1 MAKVEYK
8 YTTAGAM
15 IAAMCDNIAGRSAS
29 LKTDMHVAAVSCIGH
44 ASLHGDVMYA
54 QRLVEALGDGWR
66 LNALRAWFIKFGPYT
81 WVTKTKDK
89 PAHFALDK
97 AKRDS
102 MKAEFEADE
111 AAVFDKLGKVT
122 FWDFKPEPEFE
133 GFDLLKEAKKLVKKA
148 NGIKGDKDKMAHP
161 DTKLDVGV
169 LAALEA
175 FVERGGAALN

>member
-1 MAKVEYK
+1 MAKVDYK

-15 IAAMCDNIAGRSAS
+15 IAAMCDNLAGRSTS
-29 LKTDMHVAAVSCIGH
+29 LKGDTHIAAVSCIGH

-66 LNALRAWFIKFGPYT
+66 LNALRAWFIKFGPFT
-81 WVTKTKDK
+81 WVPKTKDK

-111 AAVFDKLGKVT
+111 DVVFERLGKVT
-122 FWDFKPEPEFE
+122 FWDFKPEAEFE
-133 GFDLLKEAKKLVKKA
+133 GFDFVKEAKKLLKKA
-148 NGIKGDKDKMAHP
+148 KSIKDDKDKMAHP
-161 DTKLDVGV
+161 DTKIDAAM
-169 LAALEA
+169 LAAVESA
-175 FVERGGAALN
+175 IERGGAALN